1 MTSTNC
7 ICHWVVTGLP
17 ATFPTSLALLLLID
31 ECSDQST
38 RILRS
43 DGPFSDRRIP
53 QPFSVLCRNLTEP
66 TILAGFDFLPDR
78 SPAAV
83 VAVEMWEPAF
93 CAGFQAPG
101 EGRPSGW
108 ELPRFPPGR
117 VISIAKPEDSAHF
130 RQNLPSTTVRHR
142 KPRFLET
149 RVNCVLLQIL
159 VQSPFFKGQRL
170 LHERLAWPDDAC
182 GVGCFMIK
190 TAMGFAYLLI
200 LALLGF
206 LALVGAVAMLVRLI
220 RRLGS
225 MSPDDLKCLEMA
237 RQSLKGCRKK
247 RKDPAPLHESVLG
260 SMSVKAIL
268 QHLPSPNTNLAS
280 REPKVP

>member
-1 MTSTNC
+1 MPRLQGKRALITGGTSGIGHETARRFLEEGARVA
-7 ICHWVVTGLP
+7 ITGLSK
-17 ATFPTSLALLLLID
+17 ANLNAAREELGDVIMIEADAGDTAQ
-31 ECSDQST
+31 QSKVAEEI
-38 RILRS
+38 R
-43 DGPFSDRRIP
+43 
-53 QPFSVLCRNLTEP
+53 VLCRNLTEP

-159 VQSPFFKGQRL
+159 VQSRNSKGVRT
-170 LHERLAWPDDAC
+170 A
-182 GVGCFMIK
+182 GC
-190 TAMGFAYLLI
+190 
-200 LALLGF
+200 
-206 LALVGAVAMLVRLI
+206 
-220 RRLGS
+220 
-225 MSPDDLKCLEMA
+225 
-237 RQSLKGCRKK
+237 
-247 RKDPAPLHESVLG
+247 PL
-260 SMSVKAIL
+260 
-268 QHLPSPNTNLAS
+268 
-280 REPKVP
+280 

>member
-1 MTSTNC
+1 M
-7 ICHWVVTGLP
+7 GLP
-17 ATFPTSLALLLLID
+17 DGALA
-31 ECSDQST
+31 
-38 RILRS
+38 
-43 DGPFSDRRIP
+43 FW
-53 QPFSVLCRNLTEP
+53 VLCRNLTEP

-159 VQSPFFKGQRL
+159 VQS
-170 LHERLAWPDDAC
+170 
-182 GVGCFMIK
+182 
-190 TAMGFAYLLI
+190 
-200 LALLGF
+200 
-206 LALVGAVAMLVRLI
+206 
-220 RRLGS
+220 
-225 MSPDDLKCLEMA
+225 
-237 RQSLKGCRKK
+237 RK
-247 RKDPAPLHESVLG
+247 
-260 SMSVKAIL
+260 
-268 QHLPSPNTNLAS
+268 
-280 REPKVP
+280 